1 MYQKLA
7 ECMQSLQINNNK
19 TPTTFQPMDC
29 LFQLKRIYVPACT
42 DFNDHDALQ
51 VFLEI
56 NTGKEILT
64 SQLYALPS
72 RERLRAD
79 QINTL
84 PYADR
89 SMLCYDLS
97 HDHIVGLLLNL
108 THQLSAPNS
117 RVSIS
122 CKCILN
128 KDMYVECGSCMVDL
142 KCQQHSHRTIRML
155 FNKDSPLKGGYCD
168 IQTQLKDHDASL
180 LSKV

>member
-1 MYQKLA
+1 MRT
-7 ECMQSLQINNNK
+7 LQNDDKKIARDSPLMN
-19 TPTTFQPMDC
+19 C

-56 NTGKEILT
+56 NTGKELLT
-64 SQLYALPS
+64 SQLYAIPS
-72 RERLRAD
+72 RES
-79 QINTL
+79 QIHQLSSL

-97 HDHIVGLLLNL
+97 QNHLVGLLLPL
-108 THQLSAPNS
+108 DPQLS
-117 RVSIS
+117 RISII
-122 CKCILN
+122 CKRILHQ
-128 KDMYVECGSCMVDL
+128 DVFVECGSCIVEVQAH
-142 KCQQHSHRTIRML
+142 KYPNKTIRML

-168 IQTQLKDHDASL
+168 IQTQIKNDDASV